1 MLIECCG
8 MVFDSQSISDDI
20 VNHLVWACSS
30 FVNTEVVSDIIIVG
44 DEIVFKIRVDKVEEA
59 KLLVSEYEDGYID
72 YDEFEEELK
81 WLSESDNVIEMRV
94 PFDILEKQ
102 Y

>member
-8 MVFDSQSISDDI
+8 MVFDSQNISDDI
-20 VNHLVWACSS
+20 VNRLGWACSS
-30 FVNTEVVSDIIIVG
+30 FVNTEVISDIVIVG

-81 WLSESDNVIEMRV
+81 LLSEVNNVKEVRV